1 MSPKNRSIVTGAI
14 SMPDEKSKQTEIFD
28 PADKGNSKLAGDDPN
43 VTLSVPL
50 DLSKSLSEEWLK
62 KRTDEELI
70 ELMVMVSNELKSRKS
85 EPTQRIAVDEVPI
98 SFSDV
103 KDIPLEKYIRLP
115 SKSRELVTPK
125 SRIWHIVLVS
135 SDPEHKPLPL
145 KIMGDIV
152 IGRKVEGVNP
162 DLDLTLYEPD
172 KYGISRTHAMIRP
185 TSDQLLLN
193 DLGSTNGT
201 QVNGEALSLGRAG
214 RLTDQSV
221 ISFGKLHFQVRITHR
236 PGEVNDDVEN
246 GNRGQPKEPG
256 EEPKRDK

>member
-1 MSPKNRSIVTGAI
+1 
-14 SMPDEKSKQTEIFD
+14 MPEEKSNQTEIFGV
-28 PADKGNSKLAGDDPN
+28 AGKGNSKSAADDPN
-43 VTLSVPL
+43 ITLSIPL
-50 DLSKSLSEEWLK
+50 DLSKSISEEWLK
-62 KRTDEELI
+62 KQTDEELI
-70 ELMVMVSNELKSRKS
+70 ELMVMISNELKSRKG
-85 EPTQRIAVDEVPI
+85 EATQRIAPDEVPL
-98 SFSDV
+98 SFSDIA
-103 KDIPLEKYIRLP
+103 DIPLEKYIRLP
-115 SKSRELVTPK
+115 SKSRELIAPK

-135 SDPEHKPLPL
+135 SDPQHKPLPL

-162 DLDLTLYEPD
+162 DLDLTPYEPD

-214 RLTDQSV
+214 KLTDRGV

-236 PGEVNDDVEN
+236 PGEVDDEMDN
-246 GNRGQPKEPG
+246 MGRGPEKSQSEDPK
-256 EEPKRDK
+256 KDK